1 MESNLKIGNNSAKGL
16 YVGDNKIMGGEAQ
29 KITLNNLYEDSL
41 PVEVLIVNLTNAVVT
56 VGFKKDSSISN
67 DVGLKPFEI
76 RTFGGFTTSLINN
89 FTIHCSVKETY
100 ELYTSLKLVQATTDS
115 NQEVNVPEIE
125 FVHNASDLFVGT
137 DYQSAKWE
145 YVVQSTKEQD
155 TFVGGW
161 IVLKQ

>member
-16 YVGDNKIMGGEAQ
+16 YVGDNKIMGGGQ

-41 PVEVLIVNLTNAVVT
+41 PVEVLIVNLTNADVT
-56 VGFKKDSSISN
+56 VGFKKDSSIGN
-67 DVGLKPFEI
+67 EVGLKPFEI

-89 FTIHCSVKETY
+89 FTIHCSVKGTY

-115 NQEVNVPEIE
+115 NQEVNAPEIE

-137 DYQSAKWE
+137 DYQSTKWE
-145 YVVQSTKEQD
+145 YVAQSTKRRD

-161 IVLKQ
+161 IVLNE